1 MAFSPYPLLMRG
13 LALPDGPAG
22 RHGRRHGAHGTAKH
36 RQPDAT
42 GFRGAA
48 VHSHRVLE
56 APVRPG
62 RCRTWKHSSGHRG
75 VEFSQIHIP
84 DGPHGLLSH
93 TLVVQMQKC
102 CIYLSQGKMGGS
114 GAKACESSSHSTSR
128 NSSRLLPIHCCRCR
142 PFREFNPTR
151 STSQPPEALTRIYP
165 HTL

>member
-1 MAFSPYPLLMRG
+1 MDLLGAMEGDTEPTAPRSTASQMQRG
-13 LALPDGPAG
+13 SGELQSTPTGFWKLQSDPAG
-22 RHGRRHGAHGTAKH
+22 AGHGSIAAGIGAWSFLRSTSLTAH
-36 RQPDAT
+36 M
-42 GFRGAA
+42 G
-48 VHSHRVLE
+48 
-56 APVRPG
+56 
-62 RCRTWKHSSGHRG
+62 C
-75 VEFSQIHIP
+75 
-84 DGPHGLLSH
+84 SH